1 MIYVFEDINNCTSIV
16 YDETILTENEKLK
29 GIPLKELPHKEE
41 KEGKISILKADKSKE
56 KVWYEYVE
64 DIRIK
69 ENKQDEVKK
78 ETFVKTLAEMT
89 IQNKQKDYEIKNL
102 SQTIA
107 KLTIEVNKLKG
118 DVE

>member
-1 MIYVFEDINNCTSIV
+1 MIYVFESLDNQASIV
-16 YDETILTENEKLK
+16 LEESTLTQEEKKK
-29 GIPLKELPHKEE
+29 GIALEELPHKEE
-41 KEGKISILKADKSKE
+41 KEDKIAILKIDKEKN

-64 DIRIK
+64 DTRIK
-69 ENKQDEVKK
+69 EKEQNEVKK

-102 SQTIA
+102 SQAIA

>member
-1 MIYVFEDINNCTSIV
+1 MIYIYQNANCITIV
-16 YDETILTENEKLK
+16 YDETTLTKEEKAK
-29 GIPLKELPHKEE
+29 GIALEELPHKEE
-41 KEGKISILKADKSKE
+41 KEGKTAILKIDKEKN

-64 DIRIK
+64 DTRIK
-69 ENKQDEVKK
+69 ENKQDGIKK
-78 ETFVKTLAEMT
+78 ETFVKTLAGMT

-102 SQTIA
+102 SETIA